1 MITSDI
7 HMHSSFSSDSEAPM
21 ESMILGSAAKGLKTI
36 CFTEHL
42 DFEYPSDNNEVLFQ
56 VDFDAYTKKLFE
68 LKNKYKDVIEV
79 LYGIEF
85 GLIPHLADP
94 VQGGSKGSRL

>member
-1 MITSDI
+1 M
-7 HMHSSFSSDSEAPM
+7 
-21 ESMILGSAAKGLKTI
+21 
-36 CFTEHL
+36 
-42 DFEYPSDNNEVLFQ
+42 
-56 VDFDAYTKKLFE
+56 DFDAYTKKLFE

-94 VQGGSKGSRL
+94 DTGR